1 MSISRS
7 RSGSVYA
14 GTVCGLRA
22 DVSFS
27 DSSAVDVN
35 ISLDISWSRG
45 SDVIANDT
53 HTVISPVS
61 DSGDSYIAS
70 LTYTPIA
77 TSDGGQFTATVT
89 VRPPDGI
96 IYMYIETP
104 GSVISDSVTV
114 IVTSKLKK
122 NKEYMQYMQIIA
134 FRMMCVPPSVRSP
147 VMTVSGPVE
156 SELVAGSSL
165 SLTCSM

>member
-14 GTVCGLRA
+14 GTEFWLRA
-22 DVSFS
+22 DISFS

-45 SDVIANDT
+45 SDLIASDT
-53 HTVISPVS
+53 RTAITPVS
-61 DSGDSYIAS
+61 GSGDSYSAS

-89 VRPPDGI
+89 VSPSDGI
-96 IYMYIETP
+96 IYMYIQTP
-104 GSVISDSVTV
+104 SSVTSDSVTV
-114 IVTSKLKK
+114 IVTSKLQK
-122 NKEYMQYMQIIA
+122 NKEYMADDCI
-134 FRMMCVPPSVRSP
+134 
-147 VMTVSGPVE
+147 
-156 SELVAGSSL
+156 
-165 SLTCSM
+165 